1 MKLKSRFLLIPAIL
15 ATASAMGD
23 SPQPCTSAR
32 TDAQERAAALLSGTR
47 TTTRSGATRSSSQA
61 ARSGDAQSQA
71 AALLSGRQAVK
82 RSATADSSSRPSRS
96 GDAQAQ
102 AAALLAGPQTAAR
115 SPAAR
120 SSSRASRSGDAQA
133 QAAALLDR
141 AQTREPAERRDL
153 TDSKSS
159 EGCRRAMR
167 DKG

>member
-32 TDAQERAAALLSGTR
+32 TDAQAQAAALISGTR
-47 TTTRSGATRSSSQA
+47 TTPRSGATRSSSQA
-61 ARSGDAQSQA
+61 A
-71 AALLSGRQAVK
+71 
-82 RSATADSSSRPSRS
+82 RS

-141 AQTREPAERRDL
+141 ARTREPVERREL

-159 EGCRRAMR
+159 EGCRTMG